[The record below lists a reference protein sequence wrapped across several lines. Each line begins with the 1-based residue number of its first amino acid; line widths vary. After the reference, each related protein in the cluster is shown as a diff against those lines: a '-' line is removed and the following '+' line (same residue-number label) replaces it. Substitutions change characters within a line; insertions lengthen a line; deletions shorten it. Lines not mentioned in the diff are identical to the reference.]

1 VLRAALLE
9 EFSIYRRVCVPGRL
23 LHSSVR
29 SDFANEEIEV
39 AAGVEG
45 HRQAAASYSHEALR
59 QDLLRVRVA
68 WEGVQSSRDRNA
80 IYGYLTA
87 VYGLVAWWIAE
98 GRAIDRVRRAL
109 RLQRLNVSDREDPF
123 AAVIRCTAAPGKAGK
138 RTRSKWSRLIAVCGD
153 VRAGSRTAGPV
164 HTSEGGHQCMCGSF
178 HPESGARLK

>member
-1 VLRAALLE
+1 VRIGRYACPAA
-9 EFSIYRRVCVPGRL
+9 F

-45 HRQAAASYSHEALR
+45 HRQAAASYSPEALR

-80 IYGYLTA
+80 SYGYLTA

-123 AAVIRCTAAPGKAGK
+123 AADIRCTAAPEKADK
-138 RTRSKWSRLIAVCGD
+138 RTRSKWSRLMRYA
-153 VRAGSRTAGPV
+153 A
-164 HTSEGGHQCMCGSF
+164 M
-178 HPESGARLK
+178 